1 MYRKFLALFI
11 SIALTLAGIQPGVAS
26 MIGLAMSMPASMDH
40 MDMGDTS
47 MDHMGMDHR
56 GMPGGSDMEAMDH
69 SCCPDHDPQA
79 PCDGNCA
86 MSWLACAIHCGIA
99 ATVFTTAAEIMFR
112 YPSPSVDRTPTHP
125 SSLSSIDDS
134 PPFHPPKLFIR
145 V

>member
-1 MYRKFLALFI
+1 MYKKFLALFI
-11 SIALTLAGIQPGVAS
+11 SIALTLAGIQPGMAS
-26 MIGLAMSMPASMDH
+26 MINKAMSMPASMDH
-40 MDMGDTS
+40 M
-47 MDHMGMDHR
+47 GMDHNS
-56 GMPGGSDMEAMDH
+56 MPGGSDMDAMDP

-99 ATVFTTAAEIMFR
+99 APVFSTAAEIMFR
-112 YPSPSVDRTPTHP
+112 HPSPSVDRTPTPP
-125 SSLSSIDDS
+125 SSLSLIDDS